1 MKTRNELKSDYMN
14 APPRMGVLLVRN
26 KAGNRFQVRA
36 TQNLQGGLN
45 RIRFELTYATSLNR
59 ELVRDWKVLGPS
71 AFEIEVL
78 DELEPK
84 DVPGWDP
91 KSDLEELEAMWRARL
106 VAEGA
111 TPY

>member
-1 MKTRNELKSDYMN
+1 MKTRSELKRDYKN
-14 APPRMGVLLVRN
+14 AAPRMGVLLVSN
-26 KAGNRFQVRA
+26 KTNQRFLVRA

-59 ELVRDWKVLGPS
+59 ELVSDWKALGPG

-91 KSDLEELEAMWRARL
+91 ESDLEELEAMWRARL
-106 VAEGA
+106 IAEGA
-111 TPY
+111 TSY